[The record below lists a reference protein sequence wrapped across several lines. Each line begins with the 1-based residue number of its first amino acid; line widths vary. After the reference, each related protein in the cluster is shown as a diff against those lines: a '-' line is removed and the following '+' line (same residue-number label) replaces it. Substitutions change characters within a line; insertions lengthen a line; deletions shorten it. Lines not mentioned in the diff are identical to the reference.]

1 MKSGFFIQQ
10 SASKPSLGSD
20 SRIFVNSV
28 GVHAGA
34 LPICCLVLLF
44 RRLGLQKFISEFF
57 SHRGPCISDVHT
69 RAYPISI
76 LWNKMDDFS

>member
-1 MKSGFFIQQ
+1 MQSSFFIQQ
-10 SASKPSLGSD
+10 SASKPSLGSE

-34 LPICCLVLLF
+34 LPICCLVRLF
-44 RRLGLQKFISEFF
+44 RRLDLRKFISEFF
-57 SHRGPCISDVHT
+57 FHRGTCISDVHT
-69 RAYPISI
+69 EAYPISI